1 MQWSFSMPV
10 PYVAGS
16 VNRSAPMF
24 ESALLNSNF
33 PGACPAW
40 LRGDSVLD
48 CCPCLWIVQPSVF
61 LVLQCIY
68 VLRLAAASPGLGSH
82 TWAKLNQ
89 LGMPPQKMVL
99 VTLAADILERLLRSV
114 VLSIWYLNN
123 IKPFKCK
130 TYEKL
135 WVQETVP
142 KYLNPSIDST
152 TIGLH
157 GFNPRGVV
165 AWH

>member
-1 MQWSFSMPV
+1 MQWSFSIPV
-10 PYVAGS
+10 SYVAGS
-16 VNRSAPMF
+16 VNRSSPVF
-24 ESALLNSNF
+24 ESALLNTDSH
-33 PGACPAW
+33 GACPAW
-40 LRGDSVLD
+40 LWGDLVQN
-48 CCPCLWIVQPSVF
+48 CFPCLWIMQPSVF

-99 VTLAADILERLLRSV
+99 VTLAADILERLLRSFM
-114 VLSIWYLNN
+114 LSIWYLNN
-123 IKPFKCK
+123 IKSFRCK